1 MHVASVAGFT
11 GVDMWLSILRHHA
24 LADDAPRTEHSEPP
38 TGSVHLPERIATQE
52 KVAVPAPATTIRGN
66 PLFSCHSHYSHC
78 TLQPLCINALT
89 IRETRSS
96 EQVLRQ
102 VMSPSALRKVAGETL
117 SESDASVDAEAQELT
132 GPGEVEDGVEWEDV
146 TDGVYLLIEHT
157 QTKRE
162 GHTFKFRLRKST

>member
-1 MHVASVAGFT
+1 
-11 GVDMWLSILRHHA
+11 
-24 LADDAPRTEHSEPP
+24 
-38 TGSVHLPERIATQE
+38 
-52 KVAVPAPATTIRGN
+52 
-66 PLFSCHSHYSHC
+66 
-78 TLQPLCINALT
+78 LQPLCINALT